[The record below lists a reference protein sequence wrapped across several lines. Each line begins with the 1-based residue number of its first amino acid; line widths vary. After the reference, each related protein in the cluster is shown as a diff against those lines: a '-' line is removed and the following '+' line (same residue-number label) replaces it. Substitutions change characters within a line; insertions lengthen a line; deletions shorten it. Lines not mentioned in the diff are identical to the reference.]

1 MKDTIIE
8 KYKELIATYENQP
21 DDSDERDYYLWDK
34 RIRELTKEL
43 SALQSEEQPKE
54 KAIKNDMIKIKNISE
69 AFSMQPKCFSLCY
82 FEIFRDGPMDHVHN
96 DECITRIEIETIQ
109 VSDSGRQDYYIG
121 YNSKGNKLFS
131 YIAKACNVEY
141 CHE

>member
-43 SALQSEEQPKE
+43 SALQSEEQPK
-54 KAIKNDMIKIKNISE
+54 AE
-69 AFSMQPKCFSLCY
+69 ANGAEWFVK
-82 FEIFRDGPMDHVHN
+82 
-96 DECITRIEIETIQ
+96 
-109 VSDSGRQDYYIG
+109 
-121 YNSKGNKLFS
+121 NKLNEKTGQGITLYEHYLAHDTTISIGTAVSWMHEYATQPLPSDTLRNELIAFAS
-131 YIAKACNVEY
+131 YCYGHGTDVSAHQINEY
-141 CHE
+141 IKSITK